1 MIMKKF
7 TFLLCLVLCIQIQGQ
22 TKVEKKAATT
32 EKANAQY
39 NSTKELINSGNFLF
53 VADRAMLMGGGSV
66 SMVTNFNQLMF
77 AEGKADIVLPYF
89 GTVWGGGGYSH
100 TPVIKYE
107 GAVEN
112 YEIDFNDNK
121 RKIQIK
127 FDLKNGPEIHNV
139 VMTIRR
145 RGYTSVLV
153 KSSGRSSI
161 TYDGYIKPIPEAY

>member
-1 MIMKKF
+1 MKNF
-7 TFLLCLVLCIQIQGQ
+7 TFVLCLVFCIQTQGQ
-22 TKVEKKAATT
+22 KKADTT

-39 NSTKELINSGNFLF
+39 ESTKELITSGNFLF

-77 AEGKADIVLPYF
+77 REGKADISLPYF

-100 TPVIKYE
+100 KPVIKYE
-107 GAVEN
+107 GVVEN
-112 YEIDFNDNK
+112 YELDFNDKK
-121 RKIQIK
+121 RKIQLK
-127 FDLKNGPEIHNV
+127 FDLKSGSEIHNV

-145 RGYTSVLV
+145 RAYTSVHV

-161 TYDGYIKPIPEAY
+161 TYDGYTKPIPEAQ